1 MKDKPL
7 YYDIFN
13 NILDNI
19 KDGVYAENS
28 LLPSERDLCDIY
40 HVSRSTIRQALIY
53 LESQGQ
59 IYKIQGKG
67 TYIKPKVYEQNL
79 LKFYSFSEEIKKYNA
94 RIDNYIIDYEIIP
107 LSSKLSKKLNKQMY
121 DSIHKITRLRS
132 VNSIPLMIDI
142 TYLPKSRFYHIDT
155 EKLKIESL
163 YSYLSKNY
171 NIKIDKSVETLKP
184 CLPGPNE
191 CNLLNISSKIACT
204 LLERYTYE
212 AGNIIEYTS
221 SIVRGDKYTFKVD
234 LYNL

>member
-13 NILDNI
+13 KILDNI

-28 LLPSERDLCDIY
+28 LLPSERHLCDIY
-40 HVSRSTIRQALIY
+40 HVSRSTVRQALIY

-67 TYIKPKVYEQNL
+67 TYIKPKIYEQNL
-79 LKFYSFSEEIKKYNA
+79 LKFYSFSEEIKKYDA
-94 RIDNYIIDYEIIP
+94 KIHNYIIDYEVISSNSR
-107 LSSKLSKKLNKQMY
+107 LSNKLSKQIN
-121 DSIHKITRLRS
+121 DSFHKITRLRS
-132 VNSIPLMIDI
+132 VNNIPLMIDI
-142 TYLPKSRFYHIDT
+142 TYLPQSRFYHIDT

-163 YSYLSKNY
+163 YSYLFKNY

-184 CLPGPNE
+184 CLPRPHE
-191 CNLLNISSKIACT
+191 CELLNISSKIACT

-221 SIVRGDKYTFKVD
+221 SMVRGDKYTFRVD